1 MMPSQGDSPPQARTL
16 LELKGIVRTFDEGRV
31 QAVHRLDLTIETGEF
46 IAIVGRSGSG
56 KSTLLHLMAGIER
69 PSAGCIRF
77 EDKEPRRNGDWA
89 ALRAR
94 RIGLV
99 FQRDNLLP
107 TLSALENLEIP
118 MIGVESSEARRRVR
132 VRDLLERVGL
142 GHRADHKP
150 RELSGGE
157 RQRLAIA
164 RSLVNGPALVLAD
177 EPTGNLDSANARE
190 VMALLRSINEDDG
203 TALVVV
209 THDKEIAACA
219 RRRLYISDGR
229 LVLDSRFP
237 EHH

>member
-1 MMPSQGDSPPQARTL
+1 MMNTGPL
-16 LELKGIVRTFDEGRV
+16 LKLHEISRYFEEGRV
-31 QAVHRLDLTIETGEF
+31 QAVHPLDLIIEAGEF

-56 KSTLLHLMAGIER
+56 KTTLLHLMAGIER
-69 PSAGCIRF
+69 PSTGRIWF
-77 EDKEPRRNGDWA
+77 EGREPSRNGAWA

-107 TLSALENLEIP
+107 TLNALENLEIP
-118 MIGVESSEARRRVR
+118 MIGVEPSEKRRRQR
-132 VRDLLERVGL
+132 AIELLERVGMA
-142 GHRADHKP
+142 HRAGHKP
-150 RELSGGE
+150 KQLSGGE

-164 RSLVNGPALVLAD
+164 RSLANRPVLVLAD

-190 VMALLRSINEDDG
+190 VMALLRSINEADG

-209 THDKEIAACA
+209 THDKEIAACT

-229 LVLDSRFP
+229 LILDSRSLP
-237 EHH
+237 EHA